1 MAGSIMLLTVLS
13 SHVRSEHTVS
23 LGTFAYEARM
33 GPLIAGELIFDFQRQ
48 LDTYAFLGQFQ
59 TSRSL
64 SAYYTWTGTFAAKGL
79 WHGKNPK
86 TQNYLVLSEGK
97 DEDYKVV
104 VMSESDTQIL
114 MGRFSEFAVQDK
126 PQGIDLISALLFTPG
141 CYDGEYVHDG
151 EDAYPIHL
159 DRISEAKLSRLSGF
173 YSGAVTRC
181 DYSVVTRR
189 SKTRRLRVSM
199 AEVDGVWVATEVRIR
214 VPFFPD
220 PVFRMRS

>member
-1 MAGSIMLLTVLS
+1 MVGSFMLLAGLS
-13 SHVRSEHTVS
+13 SHVRSEQAVS
-23 LGTFAYEARM
+23 NGTFAYEARM
-33 GPLIAGELIFDFQRQ
+33 GPLIAGELTFDFHRQ
-48 LDTYAFLGQFQ
+48 HDAYEFLGQFQ

-79 WHGKNPK
+79 WPDTNPR
-86 TQNYLVLSEGK
+86 TQTYLVQSEGK

-114 MGRFSEFAVQDK
+114 LGRLSEFEVQAK

-141 CYDGEYVHDG
+141 CYAGEYVHDG
-151 EDAYPIHL
+151 EDAYPIRL
-159 DRISEAKLSRLSGF
+159 DRVSEAKLSRLSGF

-189 SKTRRLRVSM
+189 GKTRRLRVSM